1 MTGPS
6 DGLDEEGTDPL
17 ESLLR
22 HPVGILP
29 PPPGSFD
36 RIRRTAARR
45 RVLRAAAGGGLAVAA
60 VVGSLYIAG
69 TLHLPEGRHT
79 PQATSP
85 PPPSLSRPPASGSAA
100 PSPTEAPTVVGIQP
114 TAPAPGASA
123 GSSAG
128 SAVPALPS
136 PSATTSAAAPMC
148 ATSQLSA
155 ALGDGNAGAGQVYRY
170 LVIINSSRTTCHL
183 TGFPGLS
190 LLDASGRQI
199 GAAATYDHLGYTP
212 VVLAPGASASDTIHT
227 VNRQTSNPG
236 ECLATSTSL
245 RIYPPGNRDA
255 LVIPGAVTNCDNTLT
270 VTPLTSG
277 STGNPPS

>member
-60 VVGSLYIAG
+60 VAGVLYVAG

-85 PPPSLSRPPASGSAA
+85 PPPSLSRPPASATAA
-100 PSPTEAPTVVGIQP
+100 PSPTDTPTVAGIQP
-114 TAPAPGASA
+114 TAPAPGGSA
-123 GSSAG
+123 GAPAGVPSA
-128 SAVPALPS
+128 ALPS
-136 PSATTSAAAPMC
+136 PSATASAAPMC

-155 ALGDGNAGAGQVYRY
+155 ALGGGDAGAGQVYRY
-170 LVIINSSRTTCHL
+170 LVITNSSRTTCHL

-199 GAAATYDHLGYTP
+199 GAAATYDHLAYTP

-227 VNRQTSNPG
+227 VNRQTNNPG
-236 ECLATSTSL
+236 ECLAASTSL

-255 LVIPGAVTNCDNTLT
+255 LVIPGTVTNCDSTLT

-277 STGNPPS
+277 STGNPAN